1 VTGVNSGSHCFFEG
15 MGLYDILAK
24 RRNAGKVRG
33 TCVAAWK
40 QKKQLRLLTLAE
52 RAPGMALSSTRA
64 AEAKSWTFMLML
76 GLSQKQN
83 YEGNTY
89 NYCTRRSMQNKI
101 FGVRTVCQ
109 YRARPTKLLLPL
121 AIVCHES

>member
-1 VTGVNSGSHCFFEG
+1 MTGVNSGSDCFFEG

-52 RAPGMALSSTRA
+52 RAPGMALSSVRRA
-64 AEAKSWTFMLML
+64 AEAKSWGFMLTMML
-76 GLSQKQN
+76 LL
-83 YEGNTY
+83 
-89 NYCTRRSMQNKI
+89 
-101 FGVRTVCQ
+101 FGVCFRLFDDDLET
-109 YRARPTKLLLPL
+109 
-121 AIVCHES
+121 